1 MIRQVTNFFEFSM
14 LGLRKGAGW
23 LLCKAGP
30 QKSSLSPAHLQGV
43 WQISAEKQAA
53 YFFVRGAEAA
63 GGFGCGHLLGVP
75 TPHCRDLSDAR
86 NDFTKIISERAVCCV
101 F

>member
-53 YFFVRGAEAA
+53 YFFVRCVEAA
-63 GGFGCGHLLGVP
+63 GCFGCACLLGAPPPIAEILSLTGPP
-75 TPHCRDLSDAR
+75 TNMCMQ
-86 NDFTKIISERAVCCV
+86 
-101 F
+101 